1 VGTPTAIT
9 NFSHYNK
16 IDDLIEKAKV
26 EVNLKKQKEIWAE
39 AQRKILE
46 DAAALPFCISK
57 FVFSRKVYVDLG
69 YELKSTL
76 NLSPPITWTTDIRR
90 K

>member
-26 EVNLKKQKEIWAE
+26 EIDPKKQKELWAE